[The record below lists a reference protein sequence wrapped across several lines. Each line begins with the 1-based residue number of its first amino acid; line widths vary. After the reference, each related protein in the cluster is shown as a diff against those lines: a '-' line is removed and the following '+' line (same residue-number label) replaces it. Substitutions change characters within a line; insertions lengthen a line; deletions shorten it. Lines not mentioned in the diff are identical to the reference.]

1 MSDSPN
7 ARKSYNKRHDYYR
20 PPSSQKDN
28 VNVVLIDPSG
38 PQNNPQNNP
47 IPIVPP
53 NKFRY
58 QRSSRNKS
66 KKESQNEPKN
76 NHQKETKNNHQNE
89 TTIRILNKPQKYYS
103 TQGSKSDSQIN
114 THQVHQGRL
123 SHSDGDLI
131 EPRFSN
137 ENPDIRYA
145 NGQEPQIGDL
155 RTRDSFREPRPAV
168 NVQGTVLEPPGSI
181 KRNASFSNLSPSSP
195 EFVPDYVE
203 ISKPIMNAQEDPT
216 SNVYDSDNPY
226 PEIPYPKIPHF
237 DNSITT
243 KHIEICQQIDLIFY
257 AFVGPPTGNL
267 PYSKTFDGPVAHGI
281 YTEVK
286 MLTS

>member
-131 EPRFSN
+131 EPS
-137 ENPDIRYA
+137 
-145 NGQEPQIGDL
+145 
-155 RTRDSFREPRPAV
+155 
-168 NVQGTVLEPPGSI
+168 GSI